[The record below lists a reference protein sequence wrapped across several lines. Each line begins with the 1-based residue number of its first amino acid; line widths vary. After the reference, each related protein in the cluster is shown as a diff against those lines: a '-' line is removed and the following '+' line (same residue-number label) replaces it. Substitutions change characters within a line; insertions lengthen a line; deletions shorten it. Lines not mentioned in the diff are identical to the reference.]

1 MFPIDARP
9 ALDMSFLQVTQC
21 SLSVFVSLVL
31 SVGGMSATL
40 PDCEETDS
48 PCRIRCFQGRARKR
62 VR

>member
-48 PCRIRCFQGRARKR
+48 PL
-62 VR
+62 